1 MARQDLPGEAANC
14 DIAPARVCR
23 YVAWMR
29 AIIAF
34 AAAIAIA
41 EPARAEIDLLP
52 HQAHYKLTL
61 ASAKSGSGILAV
73 DGEMAVEYELSCD
86 GWTFAQR
93 LMLEVDGA
101 QTNVRIGS
109 AVATFESRDGLSY
122 RFAVRNTTDGQES
135 EEIEG
140 AANLDPSNRSGI
152 ATFDKPE
159 AKQVALAAGTLF
171 PMAHTADVIAEI
183 SKGAKIIA
191 RKVFD
196 GLTADGGFLVNAVA
210 GQPQGPLANHGP
222 ELQPLAGRQSW
233 PVQLAFFP
241 LESNDAEPQHEIR
254 MRLFD
259 NGVSEDMLMSF
270 SDFVV
275 RARISKLTPLPKPT
289 CR

>member
-1 MARQDLPGEAANC
+1 M
-14 DIAPARVCR
+14 R
-23 YVAWMR
+23 YVL
-29 AIIAF
+29 AF
-34 AAAIAIA
+34 AAAVAIA
-41 EPARAEIDLLP
+41 APAAAQVDLLP
-52 HQAHYKLTL
+52 HQANYRLTL
-61 ASAKSGSGILAV
+61 ASAKSGSGVLSV
-73 DGEMAVEYELSCD
+73 SGEMAVEYELSCD

-93 LMLEVDGA
+93 LVLDVDGA
-101 QTNVRIGS
+101 QSNVRISS

-135 EEIEG
+135 EQIEG
-140 AANLDPSNRSGI
+140 AASIGGPRRSGA
-152 ATFDKPE
+152 ATFEKPE
-159 AKQVALAAGTLF
+159 AKEIPLAAGTLF
-171 PMAHTADVIAEI
+171 PMAHTAEVIAEI
-183 SKGAKIIA
+183 GKGTKIIA

-196 GLTADGGFLVNAVA
+196 GLTTDGGFLVNAVV
-210 GQPQGPLANHGP
+210 GRPQGPLGESGP
-222 ELQPLAGRQSW
+222 ELAPLKGRQSW

-259 NGVSEDMLMSF
+259 NGVSEDMLMNF